1 MPWGDHRGAKGASP
15 RIARR
20 LATAG
25 PPASGVVEVLTPSLG
40 GRVLLTE
47 LTKHGLAAKAQE
59 GTRLRGL
66 CGRRGCSVA
75 AARVAD
81 VASGLPD
88 RTNGKATCL
97 LGHYH
102 VRIPSDRHHNV
113 SLLHREVWTRE
124 KEEARFSLPSHRNDE
139 QIETIPQIQLNQRM
153 SNAGFRQHHV
163 PHHIFALQRNI
174 VQEVGLEILRA
185 IRWAVSRSGKMT
197 SSAPTILRMVP
208 CTSLRA
214 FARMTG
220 SPISFRCRVAR
231 MLVSMVPPVLTMA
244 SSKSLLTTERSA
256 SRSPASKQ
264 IARCTSCLLYTSDAA
279 DDLTRVDLG
288 GRRIIKKKKK
298 K

>member
-66 CGRRGCSVA
+66 FGRRGPCGRRGCSVA

-97 LGHYH
+97 LGHYQ
-102 VRIPSDRHHNV
+102 VRIPSDRHHDG
-113 SLLHREVWTRE
+113 SPHHREVWTRE

-163 PHHIFALQRNI
+163 PHHIFALQGNK
-174 VQEVGLEILRA
+174 VQEVRL
-185 IRWAVSRSGKMT
+185 
-197 SSAPTILRMVP
+197 
-208 CTSLRA
+208 
-214 FARMTG
+214 
-220 SPISFRCRVAR
+220 
-231 MLVSMVPPVLTMA
+231 
-244 SSKSLLTTERSA
+244 
-256 SRSPASKQ
+256 
-264 IARCTSCLLYTSDAA
+264 
-279 DDLTRVDLG
+279 
-288 GRRIIKKKKK
+288 
-298 K
+298 